1 MLILIYGSSIC
12 DAIIKLHGYSKKYVL
27 PEQIFLQ
34 DVAYQEQI
42 ACI

>member
-1 MLILIYGSSIC
+1 MPILIYGSSIC
-12 DAIIKLHGYSKKYVL
+12 DAIMKLHGHSKKHVL
-27 PEQIFLQ
+27 PEQIFLL